1 MLHLC
6 MDKPSWKWTE
16 PFPIDSESTSVR
28 NVTARDQSYLV
39 IIKVKRLGNLQMQVI
54 LFVLPHL
61 YLYFC
66 LACLALLW
74 KGEWSRSQDIWLW
87 CKQAGFISQMLN
99 GIKCEIWILGKIYP
113 PDSWSASSSIS
124 RASLLDGYKGMADQ
138 HHHKASKFCG
148 LFKPERQLKV
158 RGLSSLY
165 FGFPQI
171 HFISFSTKQ
180 QDFFWEFR
188 VPQIYSVSF
197 STEQQDFCREFW
209 VSSKV
214 LGLIFNRAARS
225 LPWTLNFLNCTLSLS
240 Q

>member
-1 MLHLC
+1 M
-6 MDKPSWKWTE
+6 
-16 PFPIDSESTSVR
+16 I
-28 NVTARDQSYLV
+28 
-39 IIKVKRLGNLQMQVI
+39 
-54 LFVLPHL
+54 
-61 YLYFC
+61 
-66 LACLALLW
+66 
-74 KGEWSRSQDIWLW
+74 
-87 CKQAGFISQMLN
+87 N

-113 PDSWSASSSIS
+113 LDSWSASSSIS

-138 HHHKASKFCG
+138 HHHKASKFRG
-148 LFKPERQLKV
+148 LFKAERQLKV

-180 QDFFWEFR
+180 QGFFWEFR
-188 VPQIYSVSF
+188 VPQMYSVSF
-197 STEQQDFCREFW
+197 STEQQDLCRELW